1 MVTIRRAAPDDA
13 GALARLAERTF
24 RDTFGSAND
33 PADMDLHCAK
43 NFGAEMQLR
52 EIEDPNLVTILGE
65 EDGELVAFAQVRL
78 HSPIECL
85 SAKRPSELC
94 RLYVTKRWHGL
105 GIAHELMREVLAS
118 VRLAASDRIW
128 LGVWERNDRA
138 QAFYRKF
145 GFEVAGDRA
154 FQFGRDV
161 QRDLVMAAHVG
172 E

>member
-1 MVTIRRAAPDDA
+1 M
-13 GALARLAERTF
+13 E
-24 RDTFGSAND
+24 
-33 PADMDLHCAK
+33 LHCVQ

-52 EIEDPNLVTILGE
+52 EIEDPNLVTIVGE

-85 SAKRPSELC
+85 SANRPSELY

-138 QAFYRKF
+138 LAFYRKF
-145 GFEVAGDRA
+145 GFEVAGDHA
-154 FQFGRDV
+154 FLFGRDV
-161 QRDLVMAAHVG
+161 QRDLVMAVDVG